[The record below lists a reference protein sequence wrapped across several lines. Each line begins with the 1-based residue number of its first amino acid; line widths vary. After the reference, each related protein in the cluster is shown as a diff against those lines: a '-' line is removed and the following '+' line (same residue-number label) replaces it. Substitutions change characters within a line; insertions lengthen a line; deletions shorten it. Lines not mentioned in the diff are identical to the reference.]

1 MPTMIAKLG
10 REKSITTLA
19 KRLYAIEGRN
29 AAKMQRQAEKAL
41 LAANP
46 RLSKKEGFRIGAAI
60 NVPRIT
66 GLKVKGDVEE
76 AKADGSGVVA
86 ESSLRLQLLASR
98 IEDGFRT
105 SMDRQEQA
113 LEKLGDRQFI
123 AQALKALPDNRRLLA
138 SAADRLKEQSVKDQ
152 EEAKRFETVLKQA
165 QDSLAALQDL
175 SNKLPRG

>member
-10 REKSITTLA
+10 REKTIASLA
-19 KRLYAIEGRN
+19 KRMYAIEGRN

-46 RLSKKEGFRIGAAI
+46 RLSKKEGFRVGAAI
-60 NVPRIT
+60 SIPRIT
-66 GLKVKGDVEE
+66 GLKVKGEVEE
-76 AKADGSGVVA
+76 AKADGAGVVE

-105 SMDRQEQA
+105 SLDRQEEA
-113 LEKLGDRQFI
+113 LEKMADRRFV
-123 AQALKALPDNRRLLA
+123 AQALKALPDNRKILA
-138 SAADRLKEQSVKDQ
+138 SAAKHLKERAAKDQ

-165 QDSLAALQDL
+165 QDSLAALNEL
-175 SNKLPRG
+175 GGILPRR